1 MVKALLVG
9 VSEYADP
16 RNNLPK
22 CLNDLYAMKKALNIG
37 LSVNLTDILLC
48 GECGSVSVDEYR
60 NAFKSISKAVNIED
74 TFVFYFSGHG
84 AKKDLENY
92 LAFSDGFISVKEII
106 KLIDD
111 IKCKNKLVL
120 IDSCHSGNKNID
132 LEPSIDVASTVDELV
147 GHGCA
152 VMASCDFDERSGFD
166 PNLPLS
172 LYTRILYDAFTN
184 RFLIREG
191 KKSLEDIKNYVDRL
205 SNIANKTAN
214 PVQHNAFRSSIVGT
228 IFFDVEKYT
237 PYKIAKICKET
248 DKYII
253 CSVNPVHAN
262 VKRISLEV
270 ILKYPCTEA
279 DVADITNEIK
289 EDALHYEVYS
299 SQISEKRFSGLPNNI
314 LFMYFGYDETDIINH
329 NYSFR
334 SIWVDEY
341 QDKAHW
347 YRKSNSSVVIND
359 IFIERIKYYDFT
371 KKIISESIADNNEL
385 MKMTR
390 DCMYKMIKCAEK
402 YISEFREYINRTI
415 SEQELVSNTRMVA
428 SEIRKLYFQQSD
440 FSIASNDLHEWQNAF
455 ANLAA
460 VIDDFVL
467 CYDSN
472 SMNNR
477 DSKNRMQLFEL
488 TIDRYNKSLEIVKQI
503 DSELAIRLNKTG
515 D

>member
-9 VSEYADP
+9 VSKYADP

-37 LSVNLTDILLC
+37 LSVNLTDMLLC

-60 NAFKSISKAVNIED
+60 NSFKSISKLVNGED
-74 TFVFYFSGHG
+74 TFIFYYSGHG
-84 AKKDLENY
+84 AKKDSENY
-92 LAFSDGFISVKEII
+92 LTFSDGFIGVKEII

-111 IKCKNKLVL
+111 IHCKNKLVL

-132 LEPSIDVASTVDELV
+132 FEPSIDITSTVDEFV

-172 LYTRILYDAFTN
+172 LYTRILYDAFTS
-184 RFLIREG
+184 RFLIRQG
-191 KKSLEDIKNYVDRL
+191 KKSLEDIKYYVDRL

-214 PVQHNAFRSSIVGT
+214 PVQHSAFRSSIVGT
-228 IFFDVEKYT
+228 IFFDVEQFT
-237 PYKIAKICKET
+237 PYKIAKIHKET

-253 CSVNPVHAN
+253 CSVTPVHADVN
-262 VKRISLEV
+262 RISLEV

-289 EDALHYEVYS
+289 KDARHYEVYA

-314 LFMYFGYDETDIINH
+314 IFMYFGYDETDIINH

-341 QDKAHW
+341 QNKAHW
-347 YRKSNSSVVIND
+347 YNKTKSSVIIND
-359 IFIERIKYYDFT
+359 VWITKIRYYDFA

-390 DCMYKMIKCAEK
+390 DCMYKMIRCAEK

-415 SEQELVSNTRMVA
+415 SEQELVSNTHMVA
-428 SEIRKLYFQQSD
+428 SEIRKLFLEQSD
-440 FSIASNDLHEWQNAF
+440 FPIASNDLHEWQNAF

-472 SMNNR
+472 SMKNR
-477 DSKNRMQLFEL
+477 DRQNRMQIFEL
-488 TIDRYNKSLEIVKQI
+488 TIDRYNRSLEIIKQI
-503 DSELAIRLNKTG
+503 DSELAIRLDNAE

>member
-1 MVKALLVG
+1 MIKALLVG
-9 VSEYADP
+9 VSKYADP

-22 CLNDLYAMKKALNIG
+22 CLNDLYAMKKALNVG
-37 LSVNLTDILLC
+37 LSVDLTDMLLC
-48 GECGSVSVDEYR
+48 GECGSVNIDEYM
-60 NAFKSISKAVNIED
+60 NAYKSISKLVNSED
-74 TFVFYFSGHG
+74 TFIFYFSGHG

-92 LAFSDGFISVKEII
+92 LAFSDGFIGVKEIV

-132 LEPSIDVASTVDELV
+132 LEPSIDITSTVDEFV

-184 RFLIREG
+184 RFLIRQG

-214 PVQHNAFRSSIVGT
+214 PVQHNAFRSSMVGT
-228 IFFDVEKYT
+228 LFFDVERYT
-237 PYKIAKICKET
+237 PYKIAKIHKET
-248 DKYII
+248 DKYIV
-253 CSVNPVHAN
+253 CSVTPVHAN

-299 SQISEKRFSGLPNNI
+299 SPISEKRFSGVPNNI
-314 LFMYFGYDETDIINH
+314 LFMYFGYDESDIINH

-347 YRKSNSSVVIND
+347 YKKNNSSVIIND
-359 IFIERIKYYDFT
+359 VWIAKIKHYDFT
-371 KKIISESIADNNEL
+371 KKIISESSADNNEL
-385 MKMTR
+385 MEMTR
-390 DCMYKMIKCAEK
+390 DCMYKMIRCAEK

-415 SEQELVSNTRMVA
+415 SEEELISNTRTVA
-428 SEIRKLYFQQSD
+428 SEIRSLYFLQSD
-440 FSIASNDLHEWQNAF
+440 FPIASNDLHEWQNAF
-455 ANLAA
+455 ADLAA

-472 SMNNR
+472 SLKNR
-477 DSKNRMQLFEL
+477 DSQNRMQLFEL
-488 TIDRYNKSLEIVKQI
+488 TIGRYNKTLETIKQI
-503 DSELAIRLNKTG
+503 DAELATRLNKVE